1 MALTV
6 DEIAEILNAMRVENE
21 HNVESFEKV
30 LTGINAKLEIMSE
43 DSEAT
48 DLIKLYISELKK
60 AVEDRHSSTIDRF
73 NSLESSFKNLLSSQD
88 ELVKTSE
95 LTDLFHVLS
104 SNFDNFSSEVS
115 GQKNA
120 LQQLDD
126 KLSLIN
132 DKTFNKDEL
141 AALISD
147 FSLNLSDMN
156 ANFERSFENIETS
169 LAEAVSIIKKSDAS
183 AQVNLLREEIQSLSS
198 DVSAIP
204 SKISFENLED
214 KISYFQNLVD
224 TIKTVVADT
233 SVQSTGI
240 ISDKFKSLENSFE
253 NIVTDSDFAGFK
265 AELADFVQKII
276 DNSSALNK
284 DLAYSTERIESIL
297 STINSLDY
305 KNDFDVISEKI
316 NELENAL
323 KDVSQFNNAEFKNLS
338 SKLASAVLSLKTLNQ
353 NCQVWFRT

>member
-253 NIVTDSDFAGFK
+253 TS
-265 AELADFVQKII
+265 
-276 DNSSALNK
+276 
-284 DLAYSTERIESIL
+284 
-297 STINSLDY
+297 
-305 KNDFDVISEKI
+305 
-316 NELENAL
+316 
-323 KDVSQFNNAEFKNLS
+323 
-338 SKLASAVLSLKTLNQ
+338 
-353 NCQVWFRT
+353 

>member
-60 AVEDRHSSTIDRF
+60 AVEDMHSSTIDRF

-156 ANFERSFENIETS
+156 ANF
-169 LAEAVSIIKKSDAS
+169 
-183 AQVNLLREEIQSLSS
+183 
-198 DVSAIP
+198 
-204 SKISFENLED
+204 
-214 KISYFQNLVD
+214 
-224 TIKTVVADT
+224 
-233 SVQSTGI
+233 
-240 ISDKFKSLENSFE
+240 
-253 NIVTDSDFAGFK
+253 
-265 AELADFVQKII
+265 
-276 DNSSALNK
+276 
-284 DLAYSTERIESIL
+284 
-297 STINSLDY
+297 
-305 KNDFDVISEKI
+305 
-316 NELENAL
+316 
-323 KDVSQFNNAEFKNLS
+323 
-338 SKLASAVLSLKTLNQ
+338 
-353 NCQVWFRT
+353 